1 MRKFY
6 VESSSFLKI
15 KELVVP
21 GLSLEAFLI
30 VPAAAAAAA
39 AAAAVSAAAASTA
52 ANKQIQQTNKNIT
65 NHNVDCFSYWHE
77 CVLRILNL

>member
-1 MRKFY
+1 MRNFD
-6 VESSSFLKI
+6 VESSAFLKI

-30 VPAAAAAAA
+30 VPAAAAAAV
-39 AAAAVSAAAASTA
+39 AAVAAAASTA
-52 ANKQIQQTNKNIT
+52 ANRQIQKKQKNKN
-65 NHNVDCFSYWHE
+65 NVCFACWHE

>member
-1 MRKFY
+1 MRIFN
-6 VESSSFLKI
+6 VESSAFLKI

-39 AAAAVSAAAASTA
+39 SAAAASA
-52 ANKQIQQTNKNIT
+52 AAAATVIKQNANRQIQKQIRREQNTL
-65 NHNVDCFSYWHE
+65 F
-77 CVLRILNL
+77 VLRVGTNAFYVS

>member
-1 MRKFY
+1 MRNFD
-6 VESSSFLKI
+6 VESSAFLKI

-39 AAAAVSAAAASTA
+39 AASAAAAATVIKQN
-52 ANKQIQQTNKNIT
+52 ANRQIQKQIRTEQNTL
-65 NHNVDCFSYWHE
+65 F
-77 CVLRILNL
+77 VLRVGTNTFYVF